1 MNICPEWGA
10 LSGAYV
16 LDALA
21 DGEREEFERHL
32 EWCPACLLEVAE
44 FRAVLV
50 RMAECLACQPD
61 PVLRAR
67 VLTGIAE

>member
-1 MNICPEWGA
+1 MNAGPQWCA

-21 DGEREEFERHL
+21 DGEREEFEWHL
-32 EWCPACLLEVAE
+32 PWCPACLLEVAD

-50 RMAECLACQPD
+50 RLAECLACQPD
-61 PVLRAR
+61 PALRAR